1 MGDVG
6 QLRPPEWRETSQ
18 MFELLRSRAGGGAG
32 LEEEQGSRSRAA
44 ASSQSED
51 LNRIFVRTFSAGPP
65 ISFPEDQPEN
75 RTCGPADLLSIRNG
89 LLFNHLLL

>member
-18 MFELLRSRAGGGAG
+18 MFELLRSRAGGAAG
-32 LEEEQGSRSRAA
+32 LEEQVPRIGPA
-44 ASSQSED
+44 D
-51 LNRIFVRTFSAGPP
+51 L
-65 ISFPEDQPEN
+65 
-75 RTCGPADLLSIRNG
+75 RTCGPVDLLSIRNG